1 MKKITKIDELP
12 KVQPTNNKLKVAA
25 YARVSTDSDDQL
37 ISLKAQRE
45 HYENYIK
52 SNPEWEFAG
61 LYYDEGISGTRK
73 ERRPELLRMIED
85 CKKDRID
92 FIITKS
98 ISRFARNTVDCL
110 ELVRMLIDIGVYIYF
125 EKENLNTGDMES
137 ELMLSILSGF
147 AAEESASISQNTKWS
162 IQKR

>member
-12 KVQPTNNKLKVAA
+12 KSQSSKSKLRVAA

-37 ISLKAQRE
+37 VSLKAQRE

-61 LYYDEGISGTRK
+61 LYYDEGISGTKK
-73 ERRPELLRMIED
+73 EKRPELLRMIRD
-85 CKKDRID
+85 CESNRID

-98 ISRFARNTVDCL
+98 ISRFARNTTDCL
-110 ELVRMLIDIGVYIYF
+110 ELVRHLMDIGEIGRAHV
-125 EKENLNTGDMES
+125 
-137 ELMLSILSGF
+137 
-147 AAEESASISQNTKWS
+147 
-162 IQKR
+162 